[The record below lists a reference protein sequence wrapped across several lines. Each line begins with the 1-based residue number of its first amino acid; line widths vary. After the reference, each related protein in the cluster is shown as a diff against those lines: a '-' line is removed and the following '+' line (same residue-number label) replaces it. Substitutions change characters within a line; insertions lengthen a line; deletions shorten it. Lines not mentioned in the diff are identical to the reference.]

1 MSNLNLELDFVDDRK
16 SKLPHPSRP
25 HVQVKLSTGNG
36 YISQTCM
43 TVSEFDGE
51 IDRLIKKLKSIQS
64 GGHARV
70 AAEYKREGTH
80 KAPTT

>member
-1 MSNLNLELDFVDDRK
+1 MAQKFLNFRK
-16 SKLPHPSRP
+16 YFINSGGDYHLFSGGKWQEDIIL
-25 HVQVKLSTGNG
+25 
-36 YISQTCM
+36 
-43 TVSEFDGE
+43 DGE

-70 AAEYKREGTH
+70 AAEYEREGTH

>member
-1 MSNLNLELDFVDDRK
+1 
-16 SKLPHPSRP
+16 
-25 HVQVKLSTGNG
+25 
-36 YISQTCM
+36 M

-64 GGHARV
+64 AGHARV
-70 AAEYKREGTH
+70 TAEYEREGTH